1 MALTKSGQPA
11 PEEPRCI
18 EEAEHPVLMLDFL
31 SRDGRIHGF
40 PYSQLVNYLLDASP
54 APGRG
59 MDAAPERLTL
69 CFSTHDVIVTGWR
82 LTALR
87 PLLHSAR
94 LAALCAADPRY
105 ANVARTKP
113 FVAEIT
119 VKPLGTCSP

>member
-1 MALTKSGQPA
+1 MPLARPGQSIQ
-11 PEEPRCI
+11 EEPRCV

-40 PYSQLVNYLLDASP
+40 PYSQLVNYLFDPNPELS
-54 APGRG
+54 RG
-59 MDAAPERLTL
+59 KDHPPERLTL
-69 CFSTHDVIVTGWR
+69 SFSTHDVVVTGWR
-82 LTALR
+82 LIALR

-113 FVAEIT
+113 FVGEIT
-119 VKPLGTCSP
+119 VMPASPAP

>member
-1 MALTKSGQPA
+1 MALTKSGQPNH
-11 PEEPRCI
+11 EEPRCI

-40 PYSQLVNYLLDASP
+40 PYSQLVNYLLDANP
-54 APGRG
+54 ELERAKDAPR
-59 MDAAPERLTL
+59 ERLTL

-87 PLLHSAR
+87 PLLQSAR

-113 FVAEIT
+113 FFAEIS
-119 VKPLGTCSP
+119 VKLVGAAP

>member
-1 MALTKSGQPA
+1 MALTKSGQPTH
-11 PEEPRCI
+11 EEPRCI

-40 PYSQLVNYLLDASP
+40 PYSQLVSYLLDP
-54 APGRG
+54 NPELQRG
-59 MDAAPERLTL
+59 KDTPPERLTL

-82 LTALR
+82 LIALR

-94 LAALCAADPRY
+94 LAAMCAADPRY

-119 VKPLGTCSP
+119 VKPASPAP